1 MNLEILNQK
10 NFKYQEFFYSKTGEL
25 NDIDNEAELFK
36 QPDYKQYLLNG
47 IFLAKKIQELRDKM
61 NSCKKLKEL
70 VFNNEIQIN
79 ITSCYR
85 CPEINKLVG
94 GRANS
99 QHTRFQAIDFRI
111 NNIKDLQ
118 QLKKIAVWIKEQKI
132 TVDQCLVEA
141 NWIHLSI
148 KSEGNRNMFGTFIN
162 NTFTAF

>member
-1 MNLEILNQK
+1 MQLENINQK
-10 NFKYQEFFYSKTGEL
+10 NFGYKEFFFSQTAID
-25 NDIDNEAELFK
+25 NDIDNQAELFK
-36 QPDYKQYLLNG
+36 QSDYKQYLLNG
-47 IFLAKKIQELRDKM
+47 IYLAKKIQELRDKM

-70 VFNNEIQIN
+70 VFSDEIQIN

-94 GRANS
+94 GRPTS

-111 NNIKDLQ
+111 NNIRDLQ
-118 QLKKIAVWIKEQKI
+118 QLKQIALWIKEQKI
-132 TVDQCLVEA
+132 KVDQCLVEA